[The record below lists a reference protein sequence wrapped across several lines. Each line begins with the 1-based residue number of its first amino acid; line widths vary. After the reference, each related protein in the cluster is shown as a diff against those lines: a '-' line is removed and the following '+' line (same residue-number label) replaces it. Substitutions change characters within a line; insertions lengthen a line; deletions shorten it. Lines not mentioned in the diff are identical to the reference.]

1 MYISNSNN
9 STHFIFDLKS
19 NKFNSPI
26 EQDDETIIF
35 RTEDTSIS
43 LETRYVDDVTFLNE
57 LGEPTNIT
65 DIKRLVK
72 MNESV
77 NIHVRQ
83 YNKTDYE
90 SFSVNSEL
98 TIEVRDVTRE

>member
-19 NKFNSPI
+19 NKFNPPI
-26 EQDDETIIF
+26 EQDDERIIF

-77 NIHVRQ
+77 NIHARQ